1 MGKKKKKNTMSAVL
15 MVQTNVP
22 VADVPLCG
30 FNRAFTLHQVFAFDI
45 MTVQTQLS
53 AFSLQHWANKSAFE
67 ASTATH
73 RLLAFKQ
80 KKVTSLFMHLL

>member
-1 MGKKKKKNTMSAVL
+1 

-22 VADVPLCG
+22 VADVPLCS

-53 AFSLQHWANKSAFE
+53 AFSLLGRQVCLRGQYSYSL
-67 ASTATH
+67 ASCVLTVYHMAG
-73 RLLAFKQ
+73 L
-80 KKVTSLFMHLL
+80 KVFS